1 MKTKD
6 YDLRTIDPED
16 LAAAQEY
23 ADRVAAAA
31 AQLRQAQ
38 IRRQQLGDLLHLE
51 PAASRL
57 QAIDLAAQ
65 AISTAQGEVDT
76 AQAHADTAV
85 TAAARFQATELA
97 TAQAAL
103 DAATRAVSDTLA
115 ELLKQAQTSAALTAL
130 VDGLALRAR
139 YATATA
145 TSPPTWNHA
154 TIPFRA
160 DPSDPAI
167 DPQLQFPAV
176 GDSDYAALLAV
187 LDQLDDQVDTV
198 ADLVTAESVHQLV
211 QGNPARSGGALDIAA
226 TGGVPDEFEV
236 IRTPRPSYPVT
247 HRVLLLL
254 DPQLSPEWSGPA
266 SSADSLADPALAAWA
281 SRLLPN
287 PATAHL
293 TARRID
299 PDTNTPGEPLDLTAD
314 TLGLDPLG
322 WVRLAADPAELHQR
336 VAHAARTRW
345 AATLGD
351 AAATGLVLIDDTPAG
366 IAAPAR
372 TLADLRAAA
381 AAIRE
386 LIAAAHALTG
396 DDLTAPTEAVPA
408 DPAAATTAT
417 ARVSAVEQRINEV
430 IATLAAALP
439 TGPNGSGDVIDTQ
452 TPALDR
458 ARSAQGKTLL
468 VDTLFAASAL
478 GEAAAT
484 PQLTTATPDLASL
497 HTQAATALAQLQ
509 ARISNDPFV
518 PVPDNPAQTVANAR
532 ARLARLCGVRL
543 PILIPVPLPAGGPWQ
558 DLAGEPIRLLGAAPK
573 ELRAWLHRHA
583 PVRPAVGA
591 LLTAYDVAE
600 TLDLPAAL
608 DLRATNLASAA
619 PDGDP
624 PRWVG
629 ADPAPP
635 DGAVGLLVQR
645 SFTGAVPATVTGLT
659 VDTWTHHIPAATL
672 PAGIAFHYDEPD
684 ATPPQTLLVAV
695 APDLRPDRQSATW
708 DLPTLLDTLTATLT
722 LACDR
727 AVSAEHATIAGLTLR
742 DDTP

>member
-38 IRRQQLGDLLHLE
+38 IRRQQLDDLLHLE
-51 PAASRL
+51 PAASLL

-65 AISTAQGEVDT
+65 AISTAKGEVAT
-76 AQAHADTAV
+76 TQAHADSTV
-85 TAAARFQATELA
+85 TAAARFQATKLA
-97 TAQAAL
+97 AAQAAL

-139 YATATA
+139 YSTATA

-154 TIPFRA
+154 TIPFRTN
-160 DPSDPAI
+160 PSHPAV
-167 DPQLQFPAV
+167 DPQLRFPAV

-187 LDQLDDQVDTV
+187 LDLLDDQVDTV

-226 TGGVPDEFEV
+226 TGGVPAEFEV
-236 IRTPRPSYPVT
+236 IRSPRPSYPVT
-247 HRVLLLL
+247 HRVLVLL
-254 DPQLSPEWSGPA
+254 DPQLSPVWAGSA

-281 SRLLPN
+281 SRLLPD
-287 PATAHL
+287 PAAVHV
-293 TARRID
+293 TARRVD

-314 TLGLDPLG
+314 ALGLDPLG

-345 AATLGD
+345 AATLGE
-351 AAATGLVLIDDTPAG
+351 AAATGLVLVDDTPAG

-396 DDLTAPTEAVPA
+396 DDLTAPTEAVPV
-408 DPAAATTAT
+408 DPAAATTAA

-430 IATLAAALP
+430 IANLTAALP
-439 TGPNGSGDVIDTQ
+439 TGPNGSGNVSGTQ
-452 TPALDR
+452 PPAGDHGS
-458 ARSAQGKTLL
+458 SAEEKTLL
-468 VDTLFAASAL
+468 VDALFAASAL

-497 HTQAATALAQLQ
+497 HTQAATALGQLQ

-518 PVPDNPAQTVANAR
+518 VPDNPAQTVVNAR
-532 ARLARLCGVRL
+532 ARLAHLCGLRL
-543 PILIPVPLPAGGPWQ
+543 PILIPVRLPAGGPWQ
-558 DLAGEPIRLLGAAPK
+558 DLAGEPTRLLGAAPE

-583 PVRPAVGA
+583 SVRPAVGA

-600 TLDLPAAL
+600 ALDLPAAL
-608 DLRATNLASAA
+608 DLRATHLASAA

-635 DGAVGLLVQR
+635 DGVVGLMVQR

-659 VDTWTHHIPAATL
+659 VDTWTHHIPTATL

-684 ATPPQTLLVAV
+684 TTPPQTLLVAV
-695 APDLRPDRQSATW
+695 APDLRPNRQPATW
-708 DLPTLLDTLTATLT
+708 DLATLLDTLTATLA
-722 LACDR
+722 LARDR